1 MDQFSFEIKCIYF
14 NTALHNN
21 TMTLIVF
28 SVVVLSLSTLA
39 NGECVVKDDPENIV
53 STQLE
58 GSWGL
63 NVELSLILS
72 PWSDGLNIK
81 ELK

>member
-1 MDQFSFEIKCIYF
+1 MNQFSFEIKCIYF
-14 NTALHNN
+14 NIALHN

>member
-1 MDQFSFEIKCIYF
+1 
-14 NTALHNN
+14 
-21 TMTLIVF
+21 MTLIVF